1 MYKWELCGRF
11 EHAETREQAATLLGA
26 TDPNEVR
33 FAGYCVK
40 PAKPVL
46 VCGMWF
52 VPRRDGIRGW
62 ERVARQGLEAYWA

>member
-33 FAGYCVK
+33 FAGYC
-40 PAKPVL
+40 
-46 VCGMWF
+46 
-52 VPRRDGIRGW
+52 
-62 ERVARQGLEAYWA
+62 ERVKRARLRLVPLRLLPPRFHASTNFGA

>member
-33 FAGYCVK
+33 FAGYCHESRPMASK
-40 PAKPVL
+40 L
-46 VCGMWF
+46 VARATANIHAARKILLGGVTMWF
-52 VPRRDGIRGW
+52 P
-62 ERVARQGLEAYWA
+62 A